1 MEMDQTINKWYKYTL
16 EEIERKIGPEVLNAD
31 EIDKLCLCV
40 AKTSYQY
47 CSVIIELLDK
57 GYEFPARALM
67 RCLGELSVKFTWS
80 LVGCNNKKNNTPEAI
95 KKRVQR
101 WRKTA
106 CSEGIRLLEGSAS
119 VMCQEDK
126 EVHGKILNDLKQQR
140 EELEVKNMPDLA
152 EIFKQLGKN
161 YDVYNK
167 IRVAFYSVF
176 NNAVHIDPASMS
188 KIYLSQQRG
197 QDSTRSYCVAIAY
210 HINFLIRSK
219 YGINIQQIQDEFVQ
233 LMNL

>member
-1 MEMDQTINKWYKYTL
+1 MEIDKTINQWYEDTL
-16 EEIERKIGPEVLNAD
+16 KGIESKIGPDLSNAD

-47 CSVIIELLDK
+47 CSAILQLLNE

-67 RCLGELSVKFTWS
+67 RCIGELSAKFTWS
-80 LVGCNNKKNNTPEAI
+80 LVCCNNKKNTPEAT

-106 CSEGIRLLEGSAS
+106 CSKGIELLEGSTS
-119 VMCQEDK
+119 VKCPEDND
-126 EVHGKILNDLKQQR
+126 VHGKILNDLKQQR
-140 EELEVKNMPDLA
+140 EELKVKNMPDLT
-152 EIFKQLGKN
+152 EIFNQLEKN
-161 YDVYNK
+161 YDIYNK
-167 IRVAFYSVF
+167 IRIAFYSVF

-188 KIYLSQQRG
+188 EIYLSQQQG
-197 QDSTRSYCVAIAY
+197 QDSTRSYCIAIAY

-219 YGINIQQIQDEFVQ
+219 YELNIQRIQDEFVQ
-233 LMNL
+233 VMNL